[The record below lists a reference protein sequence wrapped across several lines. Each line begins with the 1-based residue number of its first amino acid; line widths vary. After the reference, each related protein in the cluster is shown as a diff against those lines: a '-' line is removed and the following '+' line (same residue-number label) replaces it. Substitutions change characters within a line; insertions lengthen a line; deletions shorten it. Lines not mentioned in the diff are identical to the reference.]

1 MKDKAKFSKLRTY
14 LTILLTFYLSVS
26 LKAQTDSFRDCSLSI
41 DERAKDLLNKLTLEE
56 KISLLGFNSPT
67 IDRLQIPAYNW
78 WNEGLHGVARAG
90 EATVFPQAI
99 ALAATFDTQL
109 ANSVADAISTEGR
122 AKYNLSISQGRHLQY
137 MGINYW
143 TPNINIFRDPRWGRG
158 QETYGED
165 PYLTSQMGSAF
176 VKGLQGTDNDH
187 YKIAACAKHFAVHS
201 GPEAIRHEFDAKVD
215 EKDLR
220 ETYLP
225 AFKTLVDNGVSAVM
239 SAYNRVNGEP
249 CCTSPTLL
257 EDILTQEW
265 GFKGQ
270 ITTDCGALEDI
281 YLRHKSTPTSV
292 EVAAEAIKAGINMDC
307 STLIQDDAMEA
318 IEKGLITE
326 DDINKS
332 IYHTIVTQIKL
343 GMYDKPEDS
352 PYASFGADSIN
363 NDYHINLALKTAEE
377 SMVLLKNNG
386 ILPLNKEKIGSL
398 MVAGEN
404 AANMSTLFGNY
415 HGVSENMVTYIEG
428 IVKKSG
434 PSTAVQYDM
443 GCSYADTT
451 HFGGTWAASFTDAT
465 ILVLGLTPL
474 FEGEDG
480 DAFLSKNGGDKA
492 DLSIPKAHLA
502 YLKAMRAYH
511 DKPIIVV
518 LTGGSALDV
527 EAVEPYADA
536 IILSWYSGEQGGNAL
551 ANILYGDTSPS
562 GKLPLTFYKSVK
574 DLPDYKNYNME
585 GRTYRYFSKEVAFP
599 FGFGLS
605 YTTFNYTWKQKPG
618 NKFKAGDNISF
629 KVNIENNG
637 NYDADDVVQIYI
649 QYPDMER
656 MPIKELK
663 AFKRTS
669 LKSGTSSDLEFSINA
684 NDLQKWDLAK
694 SKWKLYK
701 GNYKILVSKNANEA
715 ILEHSFT
722 IK

>member
-1 MKDKAKFSKLRTY
+1 MKNKVRFTKVKTSLIVMGIM
-14 LTILLTFYLSVS
+14 ILSTN
-26 LKAQTDSFRDCSLSI
+26 LKAQVDKFRDCSLSI
-41 DERAKDLLNKLTLEE
+41 EERAQDLLGKLTLEE
-56 KISLLGFNSPT
+56 KISLLGFNSPAV
-67 IDRLQIPAYNW
+67 DRLQIPAYNW

-90 EATVFPQAI
+90 QATVFPQAI
-99 ALAATFDTQL
+99 ALAATFDTEMAQ
-109 ANSVADAISTEGR
+109 SVADAISTEGR
-122 AKYNLSISQGRHLQY
+122 AKYNLAIAQDRHLQY

-165 PYLTSQMGSAF
+165 PFLTGKMGSAF
-176 VKGLQGTDNDH
+176 VAGLQGSDSEH
-187 YKIAACAKHFAVHS
+187 YKIAACAKHFAAHS
-201 GPEAIRHEFDAKVD
+201 GPEAIRHEFNAIVD

-225 AFKTLVDNGVSAVM
+225 AFKTLVDNGVSAIM
-239 SAYNRVNGEP
+239 CGYNRLNGEP

-257 EDILTQEW
+257 EDILTKEW

-292 EVAAEAIKAGINMDC
+292 EVAAEAIKAGMNMDC
-307 STLIQDDAMEA
+307 SELIQKDAMEA
-318 IEKGLITE
+318 INKGLISE
-326 DDINKS
+326 EDINKS
-332 IYHTIVTQIKL
+332 IYTTIITQLKL
-343 GMYDKPEDS
+343 GMYDKPENS
-352 PYASFGADSIN
+352 PYATFGADSIN
-363 NDYHINLALKTAEE
+363 NQYHVDLALKAAEK

-386 ILPLNKEKIGSL
+386 ILPLKREAIGSL

-404 AANMSTLFGNY
+404 AANMSTLVGTY
-415 HGVSENMVTYIEG
+415 HGVSANMVTYIEG
-428 IVKKSG
+428 IVNKSG
-434 PSTAVQYDM
+434 PSTAVQYDL
-443 GCSYADTT
+443 GCSYADTA

-474 FEGEDG
+474 MEGEDG
-480 DAFLSKNGGDKA
+480 DAFLSKHGGDKA

-518 LTGGSALDV
+518 LTSGSAIDV

-562 GKLPLTFYKSVK
+562 GKLPLTFYKSVE
-574 DLPDYKNYNME
+574 DLPDYKDYSMSN
-585 GRTYRYFSKEVAFP
+585 RTYRYFTDEVAYP

-605 YTTFNYTWKQKPG
+605 YTDFNYTWKQKPAERV
-618 NKFKAGDNISF
+618 KSGDKISF
-629 KVNIENNG
+629 NVTVENSG
-637 NYDADDVVQIYI
+637 EYDSDDVVQVYI
-649 QYPDMER
+649 QYPNMER
-656 MPIKELK
+656 MPVKELK

-669 LKSGTSSDLEFSINA
+669 LKSHSSKDIEFTIST
-684 NDLQKWDLAK
+684 NDLKKWDLSH

-701 GNYKILVSKNANEA
+701 GDYKILVSKNANEPV
-715 ILEHSFT
+715 LVHKFV

>member
-1 MKDKAKFSKLRTY
+1 MKDKARFNNFKTCLIFIFTY
-14 LTILLTFYLSVS
+14 FVAATTN
-26 LKAQTDSFRDCSLSI
+26 AQTDKFRDCNLSI
-41 DERAKDLLNKLTLEE
+41 EERAKDLLTKLTLEE
-56 KISLLGFNSPT
+56 KIALLGFNSPA

-99 ALAATFDTQL
+99 ALAATFNTNL

-122 AKYNLSISQGRHLQY
+122 AKYNLAIAQGRHLQY
-137 MGINYW
+137 MGLNYW

-165 PYLTSQMGSAF
+165 PYLTSQMGTAF
-176 VKGLQGTDNDH
+176 VKGLQGTDKDH
-187 YKIAACAKHFAVHS
+187 YKIAACAKHFAAHS
-201 GPEAIRHEFDAKVD
+201 GPEAIRHEFNAIVD

-225 AFKTLVDNGVSAVM
+225 AFKTLVDNDVSAVM
-239 SAYNRVNGEP
+239 CAYNRLNGEP

-257 EDILTQEW
+257 EDILTREW

-292 EVAAEAIKAGINMDC
+292 EVAAEAIKAGMDMDC
-307 STLIQDDAMEA
+307 STLIQQNALEA
-318 IEKGLITE
+318 IKKGLITE
-326 DDINKS
+326 EDINKS
-332 IYHTIVTQIKL
+332 IFTTLITQLKL

-352 PYASFGADSIN
+352 PYAPYGADSIN
-363 NDYHINLALKTAEE
+363 NSYHINLALKTAEE

-386 ILPLNKEKIGSL
+386 ILPLNKEKIGSI

-404 AANMSTLFGNY
+404 AANMSALFGNY
-415 HGVSENMVTYIEG
+415 HGVSDNMVTYIEG

-443 GCSYADTT
+443 GCSYDDTT
-451 HFGGTWAASFTDAT
+451 HFGGTWAASFTDVT

-474 FEGEDG
+474 LEGEDG

-518 LTGGSALDV
+518 LTGGSAMDV

-551 ANILYGDTSPS
+551 ANILYGDISPS

-574 DLPDYKNYNME
+574 DLPDFTDYNMK
-585 GRTYRYFSKEVAFP
+585 GRTYRYFTKEVAYP

-605 YTTFNYTWKQKPG
+605 YSTFNYTWKQKP
-618 NKFKAGDNISF
+618 NDSYKAEKNISF
-629 KVNIENNG
+629 VVNVKNTG
-637 NYDADDVVQIYI
+637 DYDADDVVQIYI

-669 LKSGTSSDLEFSINA
+669 LKSGTSSDIEFSIHTK
-684 NDLQKWDLAK
+684 DLEKWDLAK

-701 GNYKILVSKNANEA
+701 GDYKVLVSKNASDPV
-715 ILEHSFT
+715 LEHSFT